1 MSVVV
6 PSVMLDV
13 QYRMHPAISRF
24 PASEFYNQ
32 TLRDGT
38 VDGVGNIL
46 PRLAPPISQHLSAH
60 EQTGTR
66 PSLIFLHHTGNES
79 TKNRSKI
86 NINEAHIVASVIE
99 DLLLS
104 NPVRL
109 AHF

>member
-13 QYRMHPAISRF
+13 QYRMHPAISHF
-24 PASEFYNQ
+24 PSSEFYNH

-46 PRLAPPISQHLSAH
+46 ARLTPPVSQHLPAH
-60 EQTGTR
+60 KETGTR

-86 NINEAHIVASVIE
+86 NINEAHIVASVVE

-104 NPVRL
+104 NPVSL
-109 AHF
+109 